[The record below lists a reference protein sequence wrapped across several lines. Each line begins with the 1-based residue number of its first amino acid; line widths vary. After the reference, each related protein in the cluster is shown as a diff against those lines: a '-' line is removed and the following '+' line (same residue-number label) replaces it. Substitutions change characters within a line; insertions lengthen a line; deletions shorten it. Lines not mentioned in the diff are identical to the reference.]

1 MHLLRV
7 LRGRA
12 DFGVSPPQPRAT
24 RRDEEDYPE
33 ARRRR
38 RTLPV
43 LRELHGIL
51 PDRRVELHAGI
62 RTRRLRARGPLLPRG
77 RAPDA
82 ERELGQGDRADQ
94 PHRRASDPRGGRL
107 HRLPQVRA
115 RVSDP
120 MHRHARRPER
130 PEGQADRDPGIRLH
144 EVHRLPTMRRRLPG
158 RLPTHGGDR
167 LQGSGRLLPHQPA
180 GRSQV
185 ARGTGR
191 KVARRRRTAIIRIGI
206 VDLLYYSHY
215 PSSSSRPGGLQ
226 LVRTTVVGNY
236 PRIGDTFEEQ
246 SLRRA
251 IARFDKGEINAPE
264 LADAERAVVKAALRE
279 QNEGGIDLVTD
290 GQISWY
296 DSQSHIARGFASVEI
311 NGLARYFDTN
321 TYYRQPVVHGVIA
334 WKEPILVDEWK
345 FAQANSKAAVK
356 AVLTGPLTLASLALD
371 KHYRKKKPLAVDLAN
386 ALGEEVSG
394 LVRAGA
400 VHIQI
405 DEPILT
411 RHPEDL
417 PLAVEGLERI
427 RARKGAAALTLFTYF
442 GEVSKIFEELVETPV
457 DAIGLDLVQGAATWS
472 AIAKYGSEKPLVL
485 GLVDARNTKKEDP
498 AEVAKKVLGLKDRID
513 LKSSFLSPSNGL
525 EFLPRERAREKLRIL
540 SAAAKKVGIAA

>member
-1 MHLLRV
+1 M
-7 LRGRA
+7 
-12 DFGVSPPQPRAT
+12 
-24 RRDEEDYPE
+24 
-33 ARRRR
+33 
-38 RTLPV
+38 
-43 LRELHGIL
+43 
-51 PDRRVELHAGI
+51 
-62 RTRRLRARGPLLPRG
+62 
-77 RAPDA
+77 
-82 ERELGQGDRADQ
+82 
-94 PHRRASDPRGGRL
+94 
-107 HRLPQVRA
+107 
-115 RVSDP
+115 
-120 MHRHARRPER
+120 
-130 PEGQADRDPGIRLH
+130 
-144 EVHRLPTMRRRLPG
+144 
-158 RLPTHGGDR
+158 
-167 LQGSGRLLPHQPA
+167 
-180 GRSQV
+180 
-185 ARGTGR
+185 
-191 KVARRRRTAIIRIGI
+191 
-206 VDLLYYSHY
+206 
-215 PSSSSRPGGLQ
+215 
-226 LVRTTVVGNY
+226 VRTTVVGNY

-251 IARFDKGEINAPE
+251 IARFDKGEISAAE
-264 LADAERAVVKAALRE
+264 LGNAERQVVKAVLRE
-279 QNEGGIDLVTD
+279 QNDGGIDLVTD
-290 GQISWY
+290 GLISWY
-296 DSQSHIARGFASVEI
+296 DSQSHIARRLASVEI

-321 TYYRQPVVHGVIA
+321 TYYRQPVVHGAIA
-334 WKEPILVDEWK
+334 WKEPILADEWK
-345 FAQANSKAAVK
+345 FAQANSNAPVK

-371 KHYRKKKPLAVDLAN
+371 KHYRKKKPLALDLAN

-400 VHIQI
+400 AHIQI

-472 AIAKYGSEKPLVL
+472 AIAKHGSEKPLVL

-498 AEVAKKVLGLKDRID
+498 AEVAKKVLSLKDRID

>member
-1 MHLLRV
+1 M
-7 LRGRA
+7 
-12 DFGVSPPQPRAT
+12 
-24 RRDEEDYPE
+24 
-33 ARRRR
+33 
-38 RTLPV
+38 
-43 LRELHGIL
+43 
-51 PDRRVELHAGI
+51 ELHAGI
-62 RTRRLRARGPLLPRG
+62 RTGRLRARGPLLPRG

-82 ERELGQGDRADQ
+82 ERELGQGDRVDQ
-94 PHRRASDPRGGRL
+94 PHRRASDRRGRRL

-144 EVHRLPTMRRRLPG
+144 EVHRLPAMRRRLPG
-158 RLPTHGGDR
+158 RLPSHGRDR

-215 PSSSSRPGGLQ
+215 PSPSSRPGGLP

-236 PRIGDTFEEQ
+236 PRVGDTFGEQ
-246 SLRRA
+246 TLRRA
-251 IARFDKGEINAPE
+251 IARFDKGEISAAE
-264 LADAERAVVKAALRE
+264 LGDAEREVVKAVLRE

-296 DSQSHIARGFASVEI
+296 DSQSHIARRLASVEI

-321 TYYRQPVVHGVIA
+321 TYYRQPVV
-334 WKEPILVDEWK
+334 
-345 FAQANSKAAVK
+345 Q
-356 AVLTGPLTLASLALD
+356 
-371 KHYRKKKPLAVDLAN
+371 
-386 ALGEEVSG
+386 
-394 LVRAGA
+394 GA
-400 VHIQI
+400 I
-405 DEPILT
+405 
-411 RHPEDL
+411 
-417 PLAVEGLERI
+417 
-427 RARKGAAALTLFTYF
+427 ARKGAAALTLFTYF
-442 GEVSKIFEELVETPV
+442 GEVSKIFEELVETPA

-472 AIAKYGSEKPLVL
+472 AIAKHGSEKPLVL

-498 AEVAKKVLGLKDRID
+498 AEVATKVLSLRDRID
-513 LKSSFLSPSNGL
+513 LKASFLSPSNGL

-540 SAAAKKVGIAA
+540 SAAARKVGVAA

>member
-1 MHLLRV
+1 M
-7 LRGRA
+7 
-12 DFGVSPPQPRAT
+12 
-24 RRDEEDYPE
+24 
-33 ARRRR
+33 
-38 RTLPV
+38 
-43 LRELHGIL
+43 
-51 PDRRVELHAGI
+51 ELHAGI
-62 RTRRLRARGPLLPRG
+62 RTGRLRARGPLLPRG

-144 EVHRLPTMRRRLPG
+144 EVHRLPAMRRRLPG
-158 RLPTHGGDR
+158 RLPAHGGDR

-215 PSSSSRPGGLQ
+215 PSPSSRPGGLP

-236 PRIGDTFEEQ
+236 PRVGDTFEEQ
-246 SLRRA
+246 TLRRA
-251 IARFDKGEINAPE
+251 IARFDKGEISAAE
-264 LADAERAVVKAALRE
+264 LGDAEREVVKAVLRE
-279 QNEGGIDLVTD
+279 QNDGGISLVTD

-296 DSQSHIARGFASVEI
+296 DSQSHIARRLASVEI
-311 NGLARYFDTN
+311 NGLPRYFDTN
-321 TYYRQPVVHGVIA
+321 TYYRQP
-334 WKEPILVDEWK
+334 
-345 FAQANSKAAVK
+345 
-356 AVLTGPLTLASLALD
+356 
-371 KHYRKKKPLAVDLAN
+371 
-386 ALGEEVSG
+386 
-394 LVRAGA
+394 
-400 VHIQI
+400 
-405 DEPILT
+405 
-411 RHPEDL
+411 EDH

-427 RARKGAAALTLFTYF
+427 RAGKGAAVLTLFTYF
-442 GEVSKIFEELVETPV
+442 GEVSKIFEELIETPV

-472 AIAKYGSEKPLVL
+472 AIAKHGSEKPLVL

-498 AEVAKKVLGLKDRID
+498 AEVAKKVLGLKDRIN
-513 LKSSFLSPSNGL
+513 LKASFLSPSNGL

-540 SAAAKKVGIAA
+540 SAAARKVGVAG